1 MVQPVP
7 PSDVSVSEPHDS
19 NLRHFLQRQADVE
32 LDEVQTKTINEWINI
47 SYEYLRDVRSTIDQL
62 SA

>member
-1 MVQPVP
+1 
-7 PSDVSVSEPHDS
+7 
-19 NLRHFLQRQADVE
+19 VE

-62 SA
+62 SE